1 MTYGDTSTE
10 RRPRIRSSRV
20 QPKSG
25 LVRICWHA
33 RLISRKYFSA
43 VLTEAST
50 AKYRQMS
57 NKSCSAS
64 GDQTAARLRLGMPP
78 AGPLDNLL
86 YIELPSGP
94 SVERSD
100 TLREVGSKAAELF
113 DVSEQLAPDP
123 LLSLFGKSLD
133 LSNGKLQA
141 VHNVSAS
148 RPNLLQVSDISLS
161 VANSPRSASA
171 IDSLMSAIRSIVSR
185 YRGSFLA
192 ILSKSCPAMSWR
204 SSGNA
209 RTAS

>member
-64 GDQTAARLRLGMPP
+64 GDQTAARLRLGLPP

-100 TLREVGSKAAELF
+100 TLREAGSKAAGAICSLTSKSSAAFEPASRR
-113 DVSEQLAPDP
+113 VSDR
-123 LLSLFGKSLD
+123 
-133 LSNGKLQA
+133 SNGKLQA

-148 RPNLLQVSDISLS
+148 RPNLFQVSDISDFDADDTVTEPWRRPL
-161 VANSPRSASA
+161 PR
-171 IDSLMSAIRSIVSR
+171 RTPSR
-185 YRGSFLA
+185 
-192 ILSKSCPAMSWR
+192 
-204 SSGNA
+204 
-209 RTAS
+209 

>member
-10 RRPRIRSSRV
+10 RSPGIRSSRAR
-20 QPKSG
+20 PKSG

-148 RPNLLQVSDISLS
+148 QAEPFPGLGYFPLGRKF
-161 VANSPRSASA
+161 AA
-171 IDSLMSAIRSIVSR
+171 IGFR
-185 YRGSFLA
+185 
-192 ILSKSCPAMSWR
+192 
-204 SSGNA
+204 N
-209 RTAS
+209 